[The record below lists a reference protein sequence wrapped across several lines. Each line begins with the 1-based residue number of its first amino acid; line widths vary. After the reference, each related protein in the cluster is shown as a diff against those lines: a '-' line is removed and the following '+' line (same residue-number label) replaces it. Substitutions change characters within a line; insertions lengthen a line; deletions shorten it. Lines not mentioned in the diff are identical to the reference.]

1 MEHHPHPTLRMNP
14 PLLPKDPRHQRFAD
28 LILRGM
34 EAREAYGEAF
44 PDSKPSSWSAA
55 ACRAKKRAD
64 VKAYID
70 SIRIEARDETLLT
83 VLEKRRFCAHVVR
96 TSLTSIDL
104 DDPEN
109 AANAVLKSY
118 SISETETSTSRSLTK
133 LDSLAAI
140 ELDNKL
146 SGDDSGTNALREL
159 ADALHSLAG
168 GPIPTDKL

>member
-1 MEHHPHPTLRMNP
+1 MKAQPI
-14 PLLPKDPRHQRFAD
+14 LPKDPRHQRFAD
-28 LILRGM
+28 LMLRGM
-34 EAREAYGEAF
+34 EARQAYGESF
-44 PDSKPSSWSAA
+44 PDARPHTWAAA

-83 VLEKRRFCAHVVR
+83 VLEKRRFCALVVR
-96 TSLTSIDL
+96 TSLTACDPN
-104 DDPEN
+104 DPEKSE
-109 AANAVLKSY
+109 NAVLKSY

-159 ADALHSLAG
+159 AEALQSLAG